1 MPRVSARAEF
11 NDHHIV
17 PKQLYENPKT
27 ASQREVSSFLQ
38 DAGYSRA
45 ALNESTVRLP
55 TGRSGFERRDSSS
68 IHRGS
73 HPEYTQQVENKLD
86 KLSYIS
92 EKYEWSQQQTCEA
105 VTSVMDSYQS
115 QLESGSMSL
124 NNAVDHRIA
133 DEQAYQQAQDQRAYN
148 EQCYGGGHGLLEA
161 DTGRPCPRCGS
172 PPSV

>member
-17 PKQLYENPKT
+17 PKQLYETPKT

-55 TGRSGFERRDSSS
+55 TGRSGFERSESSS

-73 HPEYTQQVENKLD
+73 HPTYTQQVESDLKEVRD
-86 KLSYIS
+86 IS
-92 EKYEWSQQQTCEA
+92 EKHEWSQQQTCEV

-124 NNAVDHRIA
+124 NRAVDHREPA
-133 DEQAYQQAQDQRAYN
+133 PAPAPYRA
-148 EQCYGGGHGLLEA
+148 
-161 DTGRPCPRCGS
+161 PRETYRAPEPAPAPAPYRAPS
-172 PPSV
+172 PQ